1 MRLVDPFLMELE
13 QESKSTRRVLE
24 RVPENKLAWKPHPK
38 SFSMGQLALHVAR
51 LPDTMA
57 GLAMQDPF
65 ETPPVFNQAEATS
78 RQELLD
84 VYEASLAGA
93 REKLGKFDDPFM
105 MATWHATRNGIEVM
119 AMPRIAM
126 LRALML
132 NHWYHHRGQLLV
144 YLRMHEVPLP
154 SCYGPTADE
163 NPFDVG
169 AGKPAMAA
177 N

>member
-24 RVPENKLAWKPHPK
+24 RVPENKLTWKPHPK
-38 SFSMGQLALHVAR
+38 SFSLGQLALHVATI
-51 LPDTMA
+51 PQA
-57 GLAMQDPF
+57 IAHLASQDPF
-65 ETPPVFNQAEATS
+65 EIPNFQQAEAKS
-78 RQELLD
+78 RKEILD
-84 VYEASLAGA
+84 GFESSLEAAKDTLNG
-93 REKLGKFDDPFM
+93 FDDARM
-105 MATWHATRNGIEVM
+105 MATWHATRDGVELM
-119 AMPRIAM
+119 AMPRMAV
-126 LRALML
+126 LRTILL